1 MARINRPG
9 AVLLFLGLLA
19 GLWLPQ
25 AASAREVHLV
35 MALDISGSMK
45 HTDPLR
51 LLPKAA
57 NIMVGLLNEK
67 DHLGIIT
74 FEDVTKNR
82 LPAGP
87 LTPAQKRR
95 GFQELAQLQ
104 PRGLYTD
111 IYQALVDALK
121 ASKPAGEAQRA
132 VLLISDGQMD
142 IDPLRGNSKVFVER
156 VHQQIIP
163 AYKKAGIPIYTVAF
177 TPESDQALLK
187 TMADETGG
195 RFLLIPTAQDL
206 HQAFLKFYETLK
218 GPQLAP
224 LVGNRFLI
232 DPEVQEA
239 ILVVTRSQQGKAI
252 LLEDPK
258 GRKLTPATEGP
269 RWFSSPIFD
278 MVTLPKPEPGNWTVS
293 GHKDGD
299 GKIILMTDLKLE
311 CPHLPQEAGAD
322 ECLSA
327 GALLQDKDQPVAT
340 PEVLSQTSF
349 TAELKAEGGKPVQ
362 LPMGPPPPEQKE
374 LWPANARV
382 ARFPAFCAPGMWQL
396 RIRVLGK
403 TFQRER
409 NIFLKVTNPW
419 YQAQPVSGEGGSEVE
434 FHPVPGREAAQ
445 LTGWL
450 NIISPDRGVAAKFVQ
465 PPPGKGFSLA
475 LPPDLCGKC
484 LVNAQLSGT
493 TASGRPLFLQ
503 TLPVKVD
510 LDPAAGA
517 AAAGIGP
524 RSATAAT
531 SVKKAGAVV
540 PRNRKWLWGVLG
552 LTAVVAAMLGG
563 AAFWFRPQALR
574 IFRRRPPTEEELENM
589 TPEQLNLF
597 LRAQV
602 ESLQKERGVLQADL
616 GELREERNKL
626 LGAKEELEARLG
638 QPSRDYQ
645 EKSKVI
651 KELEKRLE
659 DAEKEAKSVQEE
671 YMALYARSQ
680 QEKQVIKKG

>member
-1 MARINRPG
+1 MARLTRTG
-9 AVLLFLGLLA
+9 AVFLFLGLLA

-25 AASAREVHLV
+25 AAVAREVHLI

-45 HTDPLR
+45 HTDPLG

-74 FEDVTKNR
+74 FEDATQTR

-95 GFQELAQLQ
+95 GFQELTRLQ
-104 PRGLYTD
+104 PKGLYTD

-121 ASKPAGEAQRA
+121 ASKPAGDAQRA

-142 IDPLRGNSKVFVER
+142 IDPLKGNSKAFVER

-163 AYKKAGIPIYTVAF
+163 AYKKAGIPIYAVAF

-187 TMADETGG
+187 TMAEETGG
-195 RFLLIPTAQDL
+195 RFLLIPAAPDL
-206 HQAFLKFYETLK
+206 HQAFLKFYEALK

-232 DPEVQEA
+232 DPQVQEA

-258 GRKLTPATEGP
+258 GRKLTPATEGA
-269 RWFSSPIFD
+269 RWFSSPAFD

-311 CPHLPQEAGAD
+311 CPLLPQEAGAD
-322 ECLSA
+322 ECLSV
-327 GALLQDKDQPVAT
+327 GVVLQDKDQPVAT
-340 PEVLSQTSF
+340 PEVLSQTAF

-382 ARFPAFCAPGMWQL
+382 ARFPVFRVPGMWQL

-409 NIFLKVTNPW
+409 NIFLKVTTPW
-419 YQAQPVSGEGGSEVE
+419 YQAQPGSGEGIREVE
-434 FHPVPGREAAQ
+434 FHPGPGREAAQ

-450 NIISPDRGVAAKFVQ
+450 NICAPDRGVTSKFVQ

-475 LPPDLCGKC
+475 LPPDLTGLC
-484 LVNAQLSGT
+484 LVNAQLSGA
-493 TASGRPLFLQ
+493 TASGRPLYLQ

-510 LDPAAGA
+510 LTPGA
-517 AAAGIGP
+517 VASGIGP

-531 SVKKAGAVV
+531 SVKTAGAAV
-540 PRNRKWLWGVLG
+540 PRSRKWLVGVLG
-552 LTAVVAAMLGG
+552 LTLVVAGLLAG
-563 AAFWFRPQALR
+563 AALWFRPQVLQ
-574 IFRRRPPTEEELENM
+574 ILRRRPPTEEEMENM
-589 TPEQLNLF
+589 TPEQLNLL

-602 ESLQKERGVLQADL
+602 ESLHKERGVLQADL
-616 GELREERNKL
+616 GELRQERDKL
-626 LGAKEELEARLG
+626 RAAKEELEARLG
-638 QPSRDYQ
+638 QPSRDYK

-651 KELEKRLE
+651 KDLEKKLE

-680 QEKQVIKKG
+680 AEKQVIKKG

>member
-1 MARINRPG
+1 MARLNRTG
-9 AVLLFLGLLA
+9 AVLLFLGILA
-19 GLWLPQ
+19 GFWLPQ
-25 AASAREVHLV
+25 AAAAREVHLV

-57 NIMVGLLNEK
+57 NIMVELLNEK

-74 FEDVTKNR
+74 FEDVTQTR
-82 LPAGP
+82 LRAGP
-87 LTPAQKRR
+87 LAPAQKRR
-95 GFQELAQLQ
+95 GFQELTRLQ
-104 PRGLYTD
+104 PKGLYTD

-121 ASKPAGEAQRA
+121 ASGPAGDAQRA

-142 IDPLRGNSKVFVER
+142 IDPLKGNSKVFVER
-156 VHQQIIP
+156 LHQQIIP

-177 TPESDQALLK
+177 TAESDQALLK

-195 RFLLIPTAQDL
+195 RFLLIPAAQDL

-232 DPEVQEA
+232 DPQVQEA

-258 GRKLTPATEGP
+258 GRKLTPATEGA
-269 RWFSSPIFD
+269 RWFSSPAFD

-322 ECLSA
+322 ECLSV
-327 GALLQDKDQPVAT
+327 GALLQDKDQPVAS

-349 TAELKAEGGKPVQ
+349 TAEMQAEGGKPVQ

-374 LWPANARV
+374 FWPASARV
-382 ARFPAFCAPGMWQL
+382 ARFPAFCAPGLWQV
-396 RIRVLGK
+396 RIRVQGK

-409 NIFLKVTNPW
+409 NIFLKVTTPW
-419 YQAQPVSGEGGSEVE
+419 YQAQPVSGEGGNEVE
-434 FHPVPGREAAQ
+434 FHPGPGREAAQ
-445 LTGWL
+445 LSGWL
-450 NIISPDRGVAAKFVQ
+450 NIVSPDRGVAAKFVQ
-465 PPPGKGFSLA
+465 PPPGKGFSLV

-493 TASGRPLFLQ
+493 TASGRPLSLQ

-510 LDPAAGA
+510 LTPGA
-517 AAAGIGP
+517 LASGIGP

-531 SVKKAGAVV
+531 SVKKAGAAAV
-540 PRNRKWLWGVLG
+540 PRSRKWLWGVLG
-552 LTAVVAAMLGG
+552 LTVVVAGLLGG
-563 AAFWFRPQALR
+563 AAFWFRPQVMQIL
-574 IFRRRPPTEEELENM
+574 RRRPPTEEELENM
-589 TPEQLNLF
+589 TPEQLNLL

-616 GELREERNKL
+616 GELRQERDKL
-626 LGAKEELEARLG
+626 SAAKEELEARLG

-651 KELEKRLE
+651 KDLEKKLE

-680 QEKQVIKKG
+680 AEKQVIKKG